1 MQESETYSRSCLLY
15 GVAWGRCSSA
25 AKKAFTVTLRR
36 RVVLVIAASGALFS
50 AGIAAPREPP
60 VDTAAPDFH
69 VTTFD
74 GSKFSLADFKGQVLV
89 LNFWAT
95 WCTPCKKELPML
107 DAFYRLQK
115 QAGLRVLAVTT
126 DRSPPL
132 SQLKPLAAALAIP
145 VVRRFKGDYGP
156 LKGLPTN
163 YVIDRDGIVRY
174 AKAGAFTLDDIHAIL
189 EPLLREH
196 VSASSPGAGIET
208 Q

>member
-1 MQESETYSRSCLLY
+1 MKHIRVPSYIMLSLWDTLASP
-15 GVAWGRCSSA
+15 
-25 AKKAFTVTLRR
+25 KKEAFAVTFRQ
-36 RVVLVIAASGALFS
+36 RVILVIAASAALFS

-95 WCTPCKKELPML
+95 WCAPCKKELPML

-132 SQLKPLAAALAIP
+132 SQLCLLYTSPSP
-145 VVRRFKGDYGP
+145 
-156 LKGLPTN
+156 
-163 YVIDRDGIVRY
+163 RD
-174 AKAGAFTLDDIHAIL
+174 
-189 EPLLREH
+189 
-196 VSASSPGAGIET
+196 
-208 Q
+208 

>member
-1 MQESETYSRSCLLY
+1 MQESETYSRSYLLY

-50 AGIAAPREPP
+50 AGIAAPREPA

-174 AKAGAFTLDDIHAIL
+174 AKAGAFTLDDMHAIL

-196 VSASSPGAGIET
+196 VSVSGPGAGIET